1 MPRTTPEG
9 ASRSEAEQTLAL
21 WEDVEDV
28 RCGAKS
34 KERRRRREG
43 LPKAAVAE
51 QSARRGG
58 MLNMGI

>member
-21 WEDVEDV
+21 WENVEDV

-34 KERRRRREG
+34 KEGAEGEKGCRRQ
-43 LPKAAVAE
+43 P
-51 QSARRGG
+51 
-58 MLNMGI
+58 